1 MNIFKNFIL
10 HKTKKFD
17 YKYPEWMNSFYT
29 KRFHKNPSDYN
40 KYLLII
46 ECTGLIIQA
55 KEKHIVKRS
64 LNQIL
69 DNPNTAPE
77 TYWFII
83 SRFLNKRKMRAIPTI
98 LADSKLVSDF
108 KIKSELLI
116 LILLPSVLQAKM
128 QVHYQSLIIEL
139 INV

>member
-1 MNIFKNFIL
+1 
-10 HKTKKFD
+10 
-17 YKYPEWMNSFYT
+17 
-29 KRFHKNPSDYN
+29 
-40 KYLLII
+40 
-46 ECTGLIIQA
+46 
-55 KEKHIVKRS
+55 
-64 LNQIL
+64 
-69 DNPNTAPE
+69 
-77 TYWFII
+77 
-83 SRFLNKRKMRAIPTI
+83 MRAIPTI

>member
-10 HKTKKFD
+10 HKTKTFD

-55 KEKHIVKRS
+55 KENI
-64 LNQIL
+64 
-69 DNPNTAPE
+69 
-77 TYWFII
+77 
-83 SRFLNKRKMRAIPTI
+83 
-98 LADSKLVSDF
+98 
-108 KIKSELLI
+108 
-116 LILLPSVLQAKM
+116 
-128 QVHYQSLIIEL
+128 
-139 INV
+139 